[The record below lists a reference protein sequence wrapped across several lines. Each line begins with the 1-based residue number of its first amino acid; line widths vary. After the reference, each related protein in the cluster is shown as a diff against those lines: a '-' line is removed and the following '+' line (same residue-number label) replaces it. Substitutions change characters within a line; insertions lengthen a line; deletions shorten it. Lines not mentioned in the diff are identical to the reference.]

1 MLTEHSG
8 VLRFL
13 SLEEATGLWVGHCPK
28 QHSKPMAPASRGMQ
42 DTWGNSGNSPG
53 TGWPGVKTVN
63 PREVLPG
70 VMWSVYVLQKFA
82 ETFDILFVYVCVRLF
97 VISEPSFTT

>member
-70 VMWSVYVLQKFA
+70 VMWSVLQKFA

-97 VISEPSFTT
+97 VTSEPSFTT

>member
-42 DTWGNSGNSPG
+42 DRHMGQQW
-53 TGWPGVKTVN
+53 KQ
-63 PREVLPG
+63 PRHWLA
-70 VMWSVYVLQKFA
+70 WY
-82 ETFDILFVYVCVRLF
+82 
-97 VISEPSFTT
+97 

>member
-70 VMWSVYVLQKFA
+70 VMWSVLQKFA
-82 ETFDILFVYVCVRLF
+82 ETFDILFVYVCIRLF
-97 VISEPSFTT
+97 VTSEPSFTT

>member
-70 VMWSVYVLQKFA
+70 VMWSVLQKFA